1 MIIKYDIVITLF
13 NKITNTTSTLPP
25 KTFTN
30 DINVPDSLL
39 YNNYHILSSGQ
50 HIFLDMFKDE
60 SKAYCDS
67 NNISINDIEID
78 EFEVTSCTAN
88 VNVFLASLASNPFI
102 TYAGDNYVEVFD
114 TDNPLN

>member
-88 VNVFLASLASNPFI
+88 VNVFF
-102 TYAGDNYVEVFD
+102 
-114 TDNPLN
+114 